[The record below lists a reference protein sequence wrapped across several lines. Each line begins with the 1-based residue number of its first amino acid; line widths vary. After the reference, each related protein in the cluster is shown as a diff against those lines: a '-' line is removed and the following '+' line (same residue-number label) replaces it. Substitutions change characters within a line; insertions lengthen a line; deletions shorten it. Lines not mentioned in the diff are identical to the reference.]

1 MNYYSKSIATVA
13 SSANAEAVHFLFSKG
28 KKNKE
33 AGNRFYMVYL
43 SSYMD
48 LRMVQKMNSSMMS
61 VVQTEDGELSTLSTE
76 STFHLG
82 KRRPMKRR
90 RRKSTDTFKAALKVC
105 LKSRDGF

>member
-1 MNYYSKSIATVA
+1 MNYYRQSIATVA

-33 AGNRFYMVYL
+33 AGNRFYVVYL

-48 LRMVQKMNSSMMS
+48 LRMVQKMKSSMMS

-82 KRRPMKRR
+82 ERRPMKRR
-90 RRKSTDTFKAALKVC
+90 RWKSTDISKAARQDYLK
-105 LKSRDGF
+105 